1 MIKKALVSGASSGI
15 GKAIVTALLNDG
27 WEVTGIGRTFS
38 EDAVFSDP
46 RFHREVLDLLDE
58 RALDRFL
65 ETYDK
70 SGLSLLVSCAGAA
83 WYGMH
88 ETMHEKEVRAMV
100 RTNLEVPM
108 ILSGALLRELRKNRG
123 WIINIASVTA
133 AAPSPH
139 AAAYGAAK
147 AGLLHFSRTLLEENR
162 KHGLRVIVVLPDLT
176 DTNLYRNADF
186 RTSEK
191 PDARLLPE
199 DVAAAVM
206 NLLSVREGALIS
218 ELVIRPQ
225 RNEIRKKRSETVS

>member
-108 ILSGALLRELRKNRG
+108 ILSGALLRSSDKTAGGSSMSQASPPPRLPPMPLPTAPPRPVCFISAGRCWRKTG
-123 WIINIASVTA
+123 S
-133 AAPSPH
+133 
-139 AAAYGAAK
+139 
-147 AGLLHFSRTLLEENR
+147 
-162 KHGLRVIVVLPDLT
+162 T
-176 DTNLYRNADF
+176 DF
-186 RTSEK
+186 
-191 PDARLLPE
+191 
-199 DVAAAVM
+199 
-206 NLLSVREGALIS
+206 G
-218 ELVIRPQ
+218 
-225 RNEIRKKRSETVS
+225 